1 MTSAGIL
8 ARLRQEVFEVAG
20 CRPGT
25 AFFLLLFMNILCSML
40 LPPEGASCKQKAT
53 RYWRGNVLHI
63 HNYKYIVICLTN
75 LCSNS

>member
-25 AFFLLLFMNILCSML
+25 AFFLLLFVNILCSML
-40 LPPEGASCKQKAT
+40 LPPEGTSCKQRAT
-53 RYWRGNVLHI
+53 PY
-63 HNYKYIVICLTN
+63 
-75 LCSNS
+75 